1 MISAVSHVKEI
12 RQEFRIET
20 VKIEYDEEP
29 GLVEKIIF
37 EEGLKI
43 NHMIKK
49 EPVTHDNIEVYGYES
64 KRIFP
69 IAIVKQENVKYE
81 EEKRVNV
88 FSKGDD
94 EFNIQTP
101 GLKKSSYKS
110 NSKFTTI
117 KRIKKPSKNIKRDD
131 GFEIQKS
138 KTKKAEVEEKKF
150 DNLTPRVKKSK
161 LKKTEVEEKKFDNL
175 KPRMKKSKSKKAEV
189 EEKSFDDSTP
199 RVKKS
204 KSSKILKTPIIKLPR
219 LEFHL
224 KKSNFN
230 SRYDFRHTKN
240 RQSSFIVFPFKP
252 NLKSKTI
259 IKVRINSCKVKVEK
273 LQL

>member
-49 EPVTHDNIEVYGYES
+49 EPVTSDNIEVYGYES
-64 KRIFP
+64 KRSFP
-69 IAIVKQENVKYE
+69 ISIVKQENVKYE
-81 EEKRVNV
+81 EEKTVNV

-94 EFNIQTP
+94 GFNIQTP

-117 KRIKKPSKNIKRDD
+117 KRIKKPLKNIKRDD

-161 LKKTEVEEKKFDNL
+161 
-175 KPRMKKSKSKKAEV
+175 SKKAEV
-189 EEKSFDDSTP
+189 EEKKFDDLTP
-199 RVKKS
+199 RVNKS
-204 KSSKILKTPIIKLPR
+204 KSSKILNTPIINLPR
-219 LEFHL
+219 LEFHV

-230 SRYDFRHTKN
+230 SRYDFKPTKN

-252 NLKSKTI
+252 NLKLKTI
-259 IKVRINSCKVKVEK
+259 IKVRIKSCKVKVEK